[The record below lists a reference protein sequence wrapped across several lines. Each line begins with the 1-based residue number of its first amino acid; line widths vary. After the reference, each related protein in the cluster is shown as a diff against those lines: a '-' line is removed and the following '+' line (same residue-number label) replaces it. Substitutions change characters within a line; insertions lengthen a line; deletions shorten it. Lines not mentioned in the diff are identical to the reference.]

1 MRKLS
6 KRLGVGVGIFLAGAM
21 ALSAAQNPGA
31 SATAKPSQEAGAVV
45 AGDHAQAYYHF
56 MLARRYKEL
65 AGVYSRA
72 DYIDKAISEYKLAI
86 TADPESL
93 FLRVE
98 LAELYWRVSRVGDAI
113 HEAEGVLKSDPNY

>member
-1 MRKLS
+1 
-6 KRLGVGVGIFLAGAM
+6 
-21 ALSAAQNPGA
+21 
-31 SATAKPSQEAGAVV
+31 
-45 AGDHAQAYYHF
+45 

-65 AGVYSRA
+65 AGVYNRS
-72 DYIDKAISEYKLAI
+72 DYIDRAVSEYKQAI

-113 HEAEGVLKSDPNY
+113 HAAEDVLKSDPNYPDAHQLLARIYWHMLG